1 MPFVVLLI
9 VAFTVGLAVFLAA
22 SRVQSRSG
30 EPATDAS
37 LAAEEGLARTTAR
50 NPWLARLLRGRLDP
64 ETATG
69 LALTL
74 ALAVAIVGGI
84 VLGLLAY
91 LMRSSG
97 ELVAL
102 DRSVGQWGADHATHW
117 STQMLQR
124 VTDLASTPAA
134 IAVILVVAVVETFR
148 KPNRWIAPFLI
159 AVVLGEV
166 ILVNS
171 IKQLLDRVRPTFNP
185 IAETLGP
192 SFPSGHSAT
201 AAALYAS
208 VALVLVRGR
217 SPRVRALLAGGA
229 AALAAGV
236 ACSRVMLGVHWLS
249 DVVAGVAFGWAWFS
263 ICAIAF
269 GGRFLQFGAPVE
281 RAAEVAEAVSEDG
294 EGRASA
300 RREAPRLEV
309 VEVALERPEDAPAA
323 ARDSR

>member
-1 MPFVVLLI
+1 MPFVVLVI

-117 STQMLQR
+117 STQGLQL
-124 VTDLASTPAA
+124 VTVCDACGPLTG
-134 IAVILVVAVVETFR
+134 ETCC
-148 KPNRWIAPFLI
+148 P
-159 AVVLGEV
+159 
-166 ILVNS
+166 
-171 IKQLLDRVRPTFNP
+171 
-185 IAETLGP
+185 
-192 SFPSGHSAT
+192 
-201 AAALYAS
+201 
-208 VALVLVRGR
+208 
-217 SPRVRALLAGGA
+217 
-229 AALAAGV
+229 LAATT
-236 ACSRVMLGVHWLS
+236 
-249 DVVAGVAFGWAWFS
+249 
-263 ICAIAF
+263 
-269 GGRFLQFGAPVE
+269 
-281 RAAEVAEAVSEDG
+281 
-294 EGRASA
+294 
-300 RREAPRLEV
+300 
-309 VEVALERPEDAPAA
+309 
-323 ARDSR
+323 